1 MQEELFQSFK
11 KFRVGQVNEDYYDR
25 DEEESEESTAQT
37 LKEVIEIILEDASDD
52 DELSFGLILIA
63 EYADRLPS
71 DVAEEILDELL
82 DFYDVY
88 DDDDDDEGADLD
100 HDEIESLQS
109 ESISEETDRKMK
121 KMRFIKNKRKRELGK
136 RADSLE
142 FKRTYKFDTKKKK
155 FVRREKK
162 VSMAIIRKKRRV
174 LKKIARR
181 SSTKIKAQRTKRRLQ
196 HVKDPYAHPEPHKAE
211 GSK

>member
-109 ESISEETDRKMK
+109 ESISEE
-121 KMRFIKNKRKRELGK
+121 I
-136 RADSLE
+136 
-142 FKRTYKFDTKKKK
+142 
-155 FVRREKK
+155 VR
-162 VSMAIIRKKRRV
+162 
-174 LKKIARR
+174 
-181 SSTKIKAQRTKRRLQ
+181 
-196 HVKDPYAHPEPHKAE
+196 
-211 GSK
+211 